1 MEFELNE
8 EQKMIK
14 KMARDLAEKEILPIV
29 NEIEEK
35 DTIPPTLIQ
44 KLAHAGALGMEVST
58 RYGGS
63 ESGVLGFIIA
73 CEEISYINAGCGS
86 FIGVE
91 NSAAKI
97 IEIFGSEG
105 QKEKYIPMIC
115 QGQGIAS
122 FAFTEPNTGSDPKAI
137 VTKAKRAGD
146 HYVINGYKRFI
157 TNSDADGPII
167 LLAKTEDDRLT
178 AFLFE
183 KNITGYSALKP
194 WEKMGR
200 RGPHV
205 CDIEINELEIPQQS
219 VLGDEGEGFEVLL
232 RFVTYS
238 KLGLCISSVGI
249 AQAAL
254 DESIKYA
261 KERLYR
267 ETPIAEMQA
276 IQWLLAEMAAKVE
289 AGRWLTYRTAY
300 LADKGNQN
308 IIRESALTKLFAS
321 QMAVDVVRMGLQVH
335 GPYGFMKEFKIERFY
350 RDAKGFEVIEGTNEI
365 QRSIVG
371 TFLVH

>member
-1 MEFELNE
+1 
-8 EQKMIK
+8 
-14 KMARDLAEKEILPIV
+14 
-29 NEIEEK
+29 
-35 DTIPPTLIQ
+35 
-44 KLAHAGALGMEVST
+44 
-58 RYGGS
+58 
-63 ESGVLGFIIA
+63 
-73 CEEISYINAGCGS
+73 
-86 FIGVE
+86 
-91 NSAAKI
+91 
-97 IEIFGSEG
+97 
-105 QKEKYIPMIC
+105 
-115 QGQGIAS
+115 
-122 FAFTEPNTGSDPKAI
+122 

>member
-1 MEFELNE
+1 
-8 EQKMIK
+8 
-14 KMARDLAEKEILPIV
+14 
-29 NEIEEK
+29 
-35 DTIPPTLIQ
+35 
-44 KLAHAGALGMEVST
+44 
-58 RYGGS
+58 
-63 ESGVLGFIIA
+63 
-73 CEEISYINAGCGS
+73 
-86 FIGVE
+86 
-91 NSAAKI
+91 
-97 IEIFGSEG
+97 
-105 QKEKYIPMIC
+105 
-115 QGQGIAS
+115 
-122 FAFTEPNTGSDPKAI
+122 
-137 VTKAKRAGD
+137 
-146 HYVINGYKRFI
+146 
-157 TNSDADGPII
+157 
-167 LLAKTEDDRLT
+167 
-178 AFLFE
+178 
-183 KNITGYSALKP
+183 
-194 WEKMGR
+194 
-200 RGPHV
+200 
-205 CDIEINELEIPQQS
+205 
-219 VLGDEGEGFEVLL
+219 
-232 RFVTYS
+232 
-238 KLGLCISSVGI
+238 
-249 AQAAL
+249 L